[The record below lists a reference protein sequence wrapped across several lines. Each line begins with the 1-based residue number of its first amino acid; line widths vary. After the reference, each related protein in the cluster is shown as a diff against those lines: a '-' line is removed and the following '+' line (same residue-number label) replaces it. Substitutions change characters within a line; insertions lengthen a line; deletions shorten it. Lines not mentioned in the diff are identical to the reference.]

1 MYTLYFHFHLNF
13 KFQHQIENMVFL
25 FLSLFLLFSVKTKA
39 NTEYYFSNTT
49 ITSTSTSNSI
59 NEIKSSCNIYRGKW
73 VYDSSYP
80 LYDFSNCPFIDNEF
94 NCQKYKRPD
103 NLYLKYRWQ
112 PFSCN
117 LPRFVTRESFF
128 FSFYSLRLF
137 RNVIG
142 ALFGGSDNMCASIFE
157 ESEQS

>member
-1 MYTLYFHFHLNF
+1 MG
-13 KFQHQIENMVFL
+13 FL
-25 FLSLFLLFSVKTKA
+25 FLSLLLFFSVEIKAKTENFFL
-39 NTEYYFSNTT
+39 NTTSSSNT
-49 ITSTSTSNSI
+49 IDG
-59 NEIKSSCNIYRGKW
+59 IKSSCNIYSGKW

-117 LPRFVTRESFF
+117 LPRLVLLQIYLLIPFLTHFLKKIFLKKNVDFF
-128 FSFYSLRLF
+128 LQ
-137 RNVIG
+137 V
-142 ALFGGSDNMCASIFE
+142 
-157 ESEQS
+157 